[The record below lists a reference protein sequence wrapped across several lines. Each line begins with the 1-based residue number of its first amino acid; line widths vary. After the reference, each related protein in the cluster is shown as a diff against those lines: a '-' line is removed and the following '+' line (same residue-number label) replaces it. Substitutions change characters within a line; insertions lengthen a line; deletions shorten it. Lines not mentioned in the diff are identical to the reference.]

1 MSNLEKSL
9 IRISPFHSVKFVRVD
24 VTSLEAQ
31 VQLLQTA
38 LAFFPRNEV
47 DIYVPNAG
55 ILGPPLAIAPAD
67 PAELSNLKTV
77 PADLAAPVITVNL
90 QAVYV
95 GAMLTLRYGMGLH
108 KSGAAATVP
117 KSIVLIDSLAGY
129 CGAEGCVSYTA
140 AKFGVRGFLRGLRK
154 HAAAV
159 GVRINSVCP
168 FYVNV
173 SVSA

>member
-9 IRISPFHSVKFVRVD
+9 IRVSPFHSVKFVRVD

-31 VQLLQTA
+31 VQLLQAA

-67 PAELSNLKTV
+67 PAELASLKTI
-77 PADLAAPVITVNL
+77 PTDLATPVITVNL

-108 KSGAAATVP
+108 KSETATAP

-140 AKFGVRGFLRGLRK
+140 AKFGVRGILRGLRK

-159 GVRINSVCP
+159 GVRVNSVCP

-173 SVSA
+173 SVPA